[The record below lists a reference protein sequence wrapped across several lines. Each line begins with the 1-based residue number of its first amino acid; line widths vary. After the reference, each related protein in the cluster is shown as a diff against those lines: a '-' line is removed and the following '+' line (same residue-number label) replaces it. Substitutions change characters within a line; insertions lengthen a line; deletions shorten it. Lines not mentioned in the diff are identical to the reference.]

1 MRSIASSA
9 DIADD
14 HNRRLWGTHPALK
27 PGRGVEDAL
36 DAVNDEGP
44 VVFGAINQA
53 LQAKQLVVVLS
64 NNNS

>member
-44 VVFGAINQA
+44 VVFGATTTA
-53 LQAKQLVVVLS
+53 ETL
-64 NNNS
+64 